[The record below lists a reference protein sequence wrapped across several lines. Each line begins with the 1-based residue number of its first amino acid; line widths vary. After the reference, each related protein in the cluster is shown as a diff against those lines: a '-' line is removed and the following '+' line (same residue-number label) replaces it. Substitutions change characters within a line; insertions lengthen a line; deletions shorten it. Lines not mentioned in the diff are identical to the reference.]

1 MYQVEGTVPSV
12 VLDAGSHTV
21 KAGISGADLPSAL
34 IPSVL
39 ACDALDSADPRNN
52 AAQHE
57 RDVAAFRAGFH
68 TVTYPRDKVD
78 IVSPFGAD
86 GLVDNWTQFE
96 ALVAHTLQSEL
107 QVDSSENGLLYAE
120 PNHNGRAARERLV
133 ELFFETFQVPALY
146 LARSAVLAA
155 YASGRTTG
163 IVLDMGHSGISAVP
177 ILEGSLV
184 KDKFL
189 RTDIGGAAMS
199 AALKTQ
205 LATAGKKISPIWSF
219 KRTTTRAEDGTV
231 THSEATPIH
240 RPGITQSFEQ
250 YSITRLLEDAKA
262 GLCRAYDSPRV
273 NLAELVVPESTW
285 ELPDGNVVR
294 MTSEKFVAAEQ
305 TIFGELPHVAT
316 GSGLDQRLSYVQQ
329 MIGTAGSNGAPPVGQ
344 KTSSIGLD
352 GLVLDAIRLCDPS
365 THRDMFAG
373 VCLTGGASDMSG
385 VYERL
390 STGLTEMY
398 HKVRVLAATGS
409 TERKYCAWTG
419 GSILGTYS
427 EFQKMWFSK
436 GEYDEN
442 GASFVHKKS

>member
-34 IPSVL
+34 VPSVL
-39 ACDALDSADPRNN
+39 VCDALAEKDPASNVAPR
-52 AAQHE
+52 E
-57 RDVAAFRAGFH
+57 RDVSAFRAGFH
-68 TVTYPRDKVD
+68 VVTYPRDQVD

-86 GLVDNWTQFE
+86 GLVENWTQFE
-96 ALVAHTLQSEL
+96 ALVSHTLQKEL
-107 QVDSSENGLLYAE
+107 SIDCTENALLYAE

-177 ILEGSLV
+177 ILEGSIV
-184 KDKFL
+184 KDKML
-189 RTDIGGAAMS
+189 RTHVGGAAMS
-199 AALKTQ
+199 AVLKTQ
-205 LATAGKKISPIWSF
+205 LAAAGKRLRPIWSF
-219 KRTTTRAEDGTV
+219 KRAVTRSNDGTV
-231 THSEATPIH
+231 THAEVTPIS
-240 RPGITQSFEQ
+240 RPGITASFEQ
-250 YSITRLLEDAKA
+250 YSITRILEDAKA
-262 GLCRAYDSPRV
+262 GLCRAHDSPRV
-273 NLAELVVPESTW
+273 NLSELVVPESAW

-294 MTSEKFVAAEQ
+294 MSTEKYAAAEQ
-305 TIFGELPHVAT
+305 TIFGELPHVST
-316 GSGLDQRLSYVQQ
+316 GSGMDVRQSYVQQ
-329 MIGTAGSNGAPPVGQ
+329 MVTNAGLNGAPAQGQ
-344 KTSSIGLD
+344 STSSIGLD
-352 GLVLDAIRLCDPS
+352 GLVLDAIRLCDLS
-365 THRDMFAG
+365 THRDMYAG
-373 VCLTGGASDMSG
+373 VCLTGGASDMGG

-390 STGLTEMY
+390 STGLAETY

-436 GEYDEN
+436 SEYEEN